1 MPFVLFL
8 LGAAAV
14 GLIAAS
20 ASAGDKGK
28 SGGGGGRTYT
38 LDKNLPPALR
48 QQVLAA
54 LATEKNPASL
64 LAFAAD
70 CANQGYPL
78 AATALTQR
86 AVELGGAQPLP
97 PGPQPQPSPQ
107 PSPQPTPGLNPVD
120 PGLLPEPPRSQVL
133 SALQFGTDPN
143 ALEALAVQVNQQ
155 GYTYAAQALRLK
167 EAALRAMPPQPQPA
181 PTPVQPQPLPLPV
194 PTPVQ
199 PQPAPQP
206 APVNPFSLDPGMP
219 PAMQAAVLGA
229 LTTEQDPVKL
239 QAFAQS
245 IQNLYPIAA
254 GLLMAKANALRLQ
267 PGPGPAPTPVGPT
280 PVVPPGPGPSP
291 QPSPIPPPG
300 VLPTPGAL
308 PIGDDSTR
316 TGRNAGRPSGYP
328 FIHLRGESTYPAKIA
343 GQATGNQG
351 NYPQMSAINPQ
362 FAADGVHWKN
372 IQTGDAL
379 NIPWAWVPKL
389 ASLYRIEVDPGVQS
403 PSLPVLATSTA
414 LARKG
419 GPNGLATHA

>member
-70 CANQGYPL
+70 CANQAYPL

-86 AVELGGAQPLP
+86 AVELGGA
-97 PGPQPQPSPQ
+97 QPQPSPQ

-133 SALQFGTDPN
+133 AALQFGTDPN

-167 EAALRAMPPQPQPA
+167 EAALRAMPPQPQPQPA

-267 PGPGPAPTPVGPT
+267 PGPAPTPVGPT

-291 QPSPIPPPG
+291 QPPPMPPPG
-300 VLPTPGAL
+300 VLPTPGTL

-316 TGRNAGRPSGYP
+316 SGRNAGRPSGYP

-389 ASLYRIEVDPGVQS
+389 SSLYRIEVDPGVQP

>member
-14 GLIAAS
+14 GLVAAS
-20 ASAGDKGK
+20 ASAKGK
-28 SGGGGGRTYT
+28 GSGGGGGGRTYT
-38 LDKNLPPALR
+38 LDRNLPAALR

-78 AATALTQR
+78 AAAALTQR

-97 PGPQPQPSPQ
+97 SPQPQPGPLPGPQPSP
-107 PSPQPTPGLNPVD
+107 GANPVD
-120 PGLLPEPPRSQVL
+120 PGLLPEPTRSQVL
-133 SALQFGTDPN
+133 AALQYGTDPN

-167 EAALRAMPPQPQPA
+167 EQALRAMPPQPQPQ
-181 PTPVQPQPLPLPV
+181 PTPVQPQPGPAPA
-194 PTPVQ
+194 PA
-199 PQPAPQP
+199 PAPQP
-206 APVNPFSLDPGMP
+206 TPQPVNPFSLDPGMP
-219 PAMQAAVLGA
+219 PQMQAAVLGA

-280 PVVPPGPGPSP
+280 PVVPPGPGPGPSPGP
-291 QPSPIPPPG
+291 QPSP
-300 VLPTPGAL
+300 TPLAGAL
-308 PIGDDSTR
+308 PIGDDTTR

-351 NYPQMSAINPQ
+351 NYTQMSAINPQ

-389 ASLYRIEVDPGVQS
+389 SGLYRIEVDPGVQPPSSS
-403 PSLPVLATSTA
+403 PMLATSTA
-414 LARKG
+414 LAKKG
-419 GPNGLATHA
+419 GANGLATHA

>member
-14 GLIAAS
+14 GLVAAS
-20 ASAGDKGK
+20 ASAKGK
-28 SGGGGGRTYT
+28 GSGGGGGRTYT
-38 LDKNLPPALR
+38 LDRNLPAQLR

-78 AATALTQR
+78 SAAALTQR

-97 PGPQPQPSPQ
+97 GPQPQPGPLPGPQ
-107 PSPQPTPGLNPVD
+107 PSPGVNPVD

-133 SALQFGTDPN
+133 AALSMGTDPN
-143 ALEALAVQVNQQ
+143 ALEVLAQQMNQQ

-167 EAALRAMPPQPQPA
+167 EAALRAMPPQPQPGPQPA
-181 PTPVQPQPLPLPV
+181 PQPQPG

-206 APVNPFSLDPGMP
+206 APVNPFSLDPSMP

-280 PVVPPGPGPSP
+280 PVPPGPGPSP
-291 QPSPIPPPG
+291 GPQPSP
-300 VLPTPGAL
+300 LPLPGAL
-308 PIGDDSTR
+308 PIGDDTTR

-328 FIHLRGESTYPAKIA
+328 FIHLHGESTYPAKIA
-343 GQATGNQG
+343 GQATGSEA

-389 ASLYRIEVDPGVQS
+389 SSLYRIEVDPGVQA
-403 PSLPVLATSTA
+403 PGFPVLATSTA
-414 LARKG
+414 LAKKG
-419 GPNGLATHA
+419 GTNGLATHA